1 MVSEAYLIRVATMT
15 ATPPDDALLDVLIVG
30 AGLSGIGA
38 ARQLQQRCPGKR
50 YAILEAREAMGGTWD
65 LFRYP
70 GIRSDSDM
78 YTLGYRFKPWKG
90 AKAIADGPSILAYIR
105 ETAEE
110 AGITPHIRFGHK
122 VVSAAWDSS
131 EACWTVEAERGADGS
146 RLRLRARFLYV
157 CAGYYSYAEGH
168 RPAFAGEE
176 AFRGRIVHP
185 QFWDESL
192 DYAGKRVVVIGSG
205 ATAVTLVPA
214 MARSAAHVTML
225 QRSPT
230 YIVARPGE
238 DAIARKLRRL
248 LPDGLAYGL
257 TRWKNVLLGMF
268 FYQLARRKPEQTRQ
282 RLVCMAAGQLGPGFD
297 VDTHFTPRYKPWDQR
312 VCLVPDGDLFREIRD
327 GRASVV
333 TDTIERFTEDGI
345 LLASGKA
352 LPADIVV
359 MATGLKL
366 NMLGDIALTVDG
378 QRRLPAESMAYKGMM
393 LNDVPN
399 MVLAFGYT
407 NASWTLKADLT
418 AEYVCRLLRYMDR
431 HRHRIAVPRS
441 DPALQAVPFLS
452 FTSGYVQRAAGVL
465 PRQGDRRPWRVYQN
479 YIMDMLT
486 IRHGRI
492 ADGVLQFDAPR
503 AAQMRHAGQPG
514 LVGGEVQP

>member
-1 MVSEAYLIRVATMT
+1 MLSETQLNRLPVMT
-15 ATPPDDALLDVLIVG
+15 APTSDDAVLDVLIVG

-50 YAILEAREAMGGTWD
+50 YVILEAREAMGGTWD

-78 YTLGYRFKPWKG
+78 YTLGYRFKPWRG
-90 AKAIADGPSILAYIR
+90 AKAIADGPSILSYIR

-110 AGITPHIRFGHK
+110 ADIPQHIRYGHK
-122 VVSAAWDSS
+122 VVSAAWDTCA
-131 EACWTVEAERGADGS
+131 ACWTIEAERTADAS
-146 RLRLRARFLYV
+146 RVRLRARLLYV

-168 RPAFAGEE
+168 RPAFPGEE
-176 AFRGRIVHP
+176 TFRGRMVHP
-185 QFWDESL
+185 QFWDPSL
-192 DYAGKRVVVIGSG
+192 DYTGKHVVVIGSG

-214 MARSAAHVTML
+214 MAESAAHVTML

-230 YIVARPGE
+230 YIVTRPGQ
-238 DAIARKLRRL
+238 DAIAHKLRRM
-248 LPDGLAYGL
+248 LPEQLAYAA

-268 FYQLARRKPEQTRQ
+268 FFQLARRRPEKVKARMID
-282 RLVCMAAGQLGPGFD
+282 MAAAQLTPGYD
-297 VDTHFTPRYKPWDQR
+297 VGTHFTPRYKPWDQR
-312 VCLVPDGDLFREIRD
+312 VCLVPDGDLFRELRD
-327 GRASVV
+327 GRASIV

-345 LLASGKA
+345 VLTSGKT
-352 LPADIVV
+352 LPADVV
-359 MATGLKL
+359 VVATGLKL
-366 NMLGDIALTVDG
+366 NMLGDIAVSVDG
-378 QRRLPAESMAYKGMM
+378 QPRRPAELMAYKGMM

-399 MVLAFGYT
+399 LVLAFGYT

-431 HRHRIAVPRS
+431 HSYRFAVPHV
-441 DPALQAVPFLS
+441 DPSVQTMPFLDFS
-452 FTSGYVQRAAGVL
+452 SGYVQRAAGVL

-479 YIMDMLT
+479 YFMDMLT

-492 ADGVLQFDAPR
+492 ADGVLQFDKPR
-503 AAQMRHAGQPG
+503 AATLPQEDAMA
-514 LVGGEVQP
+514 EVQP